1 MNSISPD
8 DEETAAIAAEISAL
22 SQTHRE
28 LDDQIAQLDRELTKD
43 ELSIRRLKKQKLQ
56 LRDKILVLERLLEPD
71 VPA

>member
-1 MNSISPD
+1 MNSIFPD

>member
-1 MNSISPD
+1 MNSIFPD

-28 LDDQIAQLDRELTKD
+28 LDDQIAQLEREPTKD
-43 ELSIRRLKKQKLQ
+43 ELGIRRLKKQKLQ